1 MVVVTISMIHMQN
14 SVFLRLVNMNV
25 TVFNLISTT
34 NETGHIKWH
43 ETGKCK
49 LRLEASVCNNKQ

>member
-1 MVVVTISMIHMQN
+1 MIHMQN